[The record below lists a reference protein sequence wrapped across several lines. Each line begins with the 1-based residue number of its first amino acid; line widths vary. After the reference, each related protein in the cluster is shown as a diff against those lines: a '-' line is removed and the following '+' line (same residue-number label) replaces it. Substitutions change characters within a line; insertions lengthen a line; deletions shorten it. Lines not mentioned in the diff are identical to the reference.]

1 MSTAIK
7 DNKKIQ
13 TVLQTVLICV
23 WGALSLL
30 LAVLL
35 ILEGVSMMRRDKVVI
50 KDPVDVHSSV
60 ITVINEEYK
69 IYSVQTSGR
78 LHNPTNNAVRVENL
92 KVVLDADGREKVI
105 SFDSFL
111 LPAYSDH
118 EIKHAF
124 ESERNYMVVKWVE
137 ATVDGEAVVIPNLA
151 VRSAS
156 AASGT
161 VMAVYAMLLTG
172 FVWLLII
179 AAKKRYYLYQES
191 QMQRSSS

>member
-23 WGALSLL
+23 WGAWSLL
-30 LAVLL
+30 LVVLL
-35 ILEGVSMMRRDKVVI
+35 ILEGVSMARRDTVVI
-50 KDPVDVHSSV
+50 KDSVSVHSSV

-69 IYSVQTSGR
+69 IYSVQTNGR
-78 LHNPTNNAVRVENL
+78 LHNQTNNAVRVENL
-92 KVVLDADGREKVI
+92 TIVLDADGREKVV
-105 SFDSFL
+105 SFDPFL
-111 LPAYSDH
+111 LPAYSDY
-118 EIKHAF
+118 EIKYDF
-124 ESERNYMVVKWVE
+124 ESERNYTTVKWVE

-151 VRSAS
+151 VRAAS

-161 VMAVYAMLLTG
+161 VMVVYAMLLTS

-191 QMQRSSS
+191 QMQRSSH